1 MKLSVVKGWCYF
13 LRLFCCTKLNSFLYL
28 CPIKAEKLNIMWPIL
43 ILTFSCS
50 QKAGPAT
57 KKLNVQI
64 SSNHPK
70 NRRAKSIGVLLVFGV
85 WGFHIAGTVVI
96 FCCVCAVLR
105 LELDSNRQD
114 ICSSYPSGVLHKV
127 DSLSSS
133 HGPSGCMAATV
144 PSPNTIRKRG
154 LVYPTVRGLG
164 LEADNVWMGLRLLS
178 G

>member
-1 MKLSVVKGWCYF
+1 M
-13 LRLFCCTKLNSFLYL
+13 YL
-28 CPIKAEKLNIMWPIL
+28 CTIKAEKTKHYVTIRGSNSHIL
-43 ILTFSCS
+43 L

-70 NRRAKSIGVLLVFGV
+70 NRRAKKPRSAAGV
-85 WGFHIAGTVVI
+85 WGGGVSTLQVVI
-96 FCCVCAVLR
+96 FCCVCAVLS

-133 HGPSGCMAATV
+133 HGPSGCTAGTV
-144 PSPNTIRKRG
+144 PSPNTIQKRG

-178 G
+178 V